1 MSREIRYYAH
11 FTGFSAH
18 SLHFLEMKHIY
29 YVLRLD
35 TFCYEILRNITNNEN
50 DQKFYIYKYVY
61 SLSDQDLHRIFC
73 YFLERIALSF
83 YSDFSFQCLDGV
95 DNFTIIAEIDSIFA
109 NINNIIN
116 KIINNHET
124 EIINIQLMLKK
135 KSNML
140 GKL

>member
-18 SLHFLEMKHIY
+18 SLPFLVMKHIY

-35 TFCYEILRNITNNEN
+35 TFRYEILRNITNNEN
-50 DQKFYIYKYVY
+50 DQKFYKYIY

-95 DNFTIIAEIDSIFA
+95 DNFTIIAEIDSIFV

-124 EIINIQLMLKK
+124 EIINYSTNAKEKK
-135 KSNML
+135 
-140 GKL
+140 

>member
-50 DQKFYIYKYVY
+50 DQNFIFINMFIRLAIKIYIEFFV
-61 SLSDQDLHRIFC
+61 IF
-73 YFLERIALSF
+73 
-83 YSDFSFQCLDGV
+83 
-95 DNFTIIAEIDSIFA
+95 
-109 NINNIIN
+109 
-116 KIINNHET
+116 
-124 EIINIQLMLKK
+124 
-135 KSNML
+135 
-140 GKL
+140 

>member
-18 SLHFLEMKHIY
+18 SLDFLEMKHIY

-35 TFCYEILRNITNNEN
+35 TFRYEILRNITNNEN
-50 DQKFYIYKYVY
+50 DRKFYKYVY

-124 EIINIQLMLKK
+124 EIINYSTNAKEKK
-135 KSNML
+135 
-140 GKL
+140 